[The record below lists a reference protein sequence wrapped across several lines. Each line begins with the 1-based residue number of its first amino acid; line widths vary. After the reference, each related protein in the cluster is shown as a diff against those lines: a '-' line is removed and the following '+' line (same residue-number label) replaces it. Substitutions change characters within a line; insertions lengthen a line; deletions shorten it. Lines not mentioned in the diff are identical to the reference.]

1 MLDFSLIF
9 TFSPASTS
17 DWTILAHATKSL
29 DAPGFTMFLEGG
41 RGQSC
46 SSFTLV
52 HFLHPL
58 ASQPLPSFPVKPGPR
73 FQECC
78 FTAAALC
85 ARAAIMGLNLCWEAN
100 CSGELFTLQSPTRG
114 RKRERERSKPLKFS
128 SLLMRV
134 ASRTRCCISI
144 GFSFRQSGSQLA
156 YLAVGNICCCFPPHP
171 YKARKGRLFA

>member
-1 MLDFSLIF
+1 ML
-9 TFSPASTS
+9 
-17 DWTILAHATKSL
+17 ILYF
-29 DAPGFTMFLEGG
+29 G
-41 RGQSC
+41 
-46 SSFTLV
+46 SF
-52 HFLHPL
+52 L
-58 ASQPLPSFPVKPGPR
+58 ASSRLSTVAVFSRKTRATIPGMLFHSSR
-73 FQECC
+73 SV
-78 FTAAALC
+78 C

-156 YLAVGNICCCFPPHP
+156 YLAVGNICCCFPLTRVQGEERAFVRMNSDRSVHVKPCSGMSRADINVWNETALSSFP
-171 YKARKGRLFA
+171 PTPTPS